1 MLYFMSKLKLK
12 EHGKKYRSKYTE
24 FVTHS
29 KQIWLNVLLH
39 REVRKYLEIQCADDS
54 YRKHIVVD
62 SESPVGLGLIDDISR
77 KPRNSPIRLTGQNL
91 LDFVKSDKRGGT
103 EWMLEWSLVSTIGLF
118 EAFVSDVAKMA
129 YLEHPE
135 QFLIRDTK
143 SDSTE
148 RENYKVVE
156 MLIYSQTRE
165 EALEKY
171 AEEKLR
177 SIFYGKPIDAFFS
190 GRDGKGNVKDGKLKL
205 GTAEMANTCKVEFDE
220 YMEMIGRR
228 NLIVHSMGRI
238 DAKYI
243 RESKELQTQNKL
255 SGGIGEKVKI
265 NEEYLFNVLKVIDR
279 LASEYTKCV
288 LQRIGGIE

>member
-1 MLYFMSKLKLK
+1 MSKLKLK
-12 EHGKKYRSKYTE
+12 EHGKKYRRKYAE

-39 REVRKYLEIQCADDS
+39 REVRKHLEIQCADDS

-62 SESPVGLGLIDDISR
+62 SESPVGLGLIDDISL
-77 KPRNSPIRLTGQNL
+77 KSRNSPIRLTGQNL

-103 EWMLEWSLVSTIGLF
+103 EWMLEWSLVSAIGLF
-118 EAFVSDVAKMA
+118 EAFVGDVAKIA
-129 YLEHPE
+129 YLEYPE

-143 SDSTE
+143 DSTE

-156 MLIYSQTRE
+156 MLIYSQSRE

-171 AEEKLR
+171 VEEKLR

-190 GRDGKGNVKDGKLKL
+190 GTDGKSRAKDGKLRL
-205 GTAEMANTCKVEFDE
+205 GTAEMANICKTEFDE
-220 YMEMIGRR
+220 YMEIIGRR

-238 DAKYI
+238 DTKYV
-243 RESKELQTQNKL
+243 RESKELQTPNKL
-255 SGGIGEKVKI
+255 SGGVGEKVKI
-265 NEEYLFNVLKVIDR
+265 DEEYLFNVLRVLDR